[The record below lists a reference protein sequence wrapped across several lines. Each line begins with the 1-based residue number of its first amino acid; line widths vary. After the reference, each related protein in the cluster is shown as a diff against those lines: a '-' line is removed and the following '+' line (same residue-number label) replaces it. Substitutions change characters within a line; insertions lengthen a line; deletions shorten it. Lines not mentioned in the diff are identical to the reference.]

1 MFGEC
6 QICNFTKERAGVASA
21 YCHIVGRYTKE
32 GKTMKRLTKIYE
44 DCEGFIRA
52 VAFEDEKAV
61 NIIQTNNFE
70 GRCLQ

>member
-1 MFGEC
+1 
-6 QICNFTKERAGVASA
+6 
-21 YCHIVGRYTKE
+21 
-32 GKTMKRLTKIYE
+32 MKRLTKIYE